1 MMSRNVI
8 DALWNVLS
16 EQGSAWVVG
25 GFLLALLLLRLSP
38 ALAGVRARS
47 RGALLLTG
55 LHLLLAAASAGAL
68 VLRNKSMASDLH
80 LAAAIAGALSLVGS
94 IGLIAFDVLLARLR
108 ANVPRI
114 LQDVIIG
121 IAGLIAIVSTA
132 SHAGINLTQIVATS
146 AVLTAVVGLALQ
158 DTLGNLVAGLALQL
172 DRSVRVGDWVKV
184 QEFAGRVSEI
194 HWRYTAIETRNWET
208 VIIPNSVLTKAH
220 VTVLGRRTG
229 EPQQWRRWVY
239 FNVDFRFPPSQ
250 VIDLVTAAVRDQPI
264 EFVAARPAPN
274 CVLMDLHESY
284 ARYAVRYW
292 LTDMAPDDPTDSIV
306 RTRIF
311 FTLQRAAIPLSIP
324 AHAIFVT
331 QDTLE
336 RRHEKQVE
344 ADSDRIEA
352 LAQVDLFRGLS
363 HAERAELAGHLQ
375 QAPFTRGEVLT
386 RQGKVAHHLY
396 LIRKGCVSVR
406 VADGSLQRE
415 VAQLRAGDFFGEMS
429 LLTGEPRSATVVAAE
444 DVECLRLDAD
454 AFRSL
459 LQRRPDMAEQ
469 VAKVL
474 AERRTGL
481 VATREGLDEE
491 KRKQLLATH
500 ESDLLGRIR
509 GFFGL
514 AQ

>member
-1 MMSRNVI
+1 MTSSRLI
-8 DALWNVLS
+8 DALSTTFAQQTIV
-16 EQGSAWVVG
+16 WVVSTVV
-25 GFLLALLLLRLSP
+25 LAALLLRVVP
-38 ALAGVRARS
+38 KRHGARS
-47 RGALLLTG
+47 RMRGAVLLSALQV
-55 LHLLLAAASAGAL
+55 LLAIAAGVALALGSELVSEFRLAAS
-68 VLRNKSMASDLH
+68 
-80 LAAAIAGALSLVGS
+80 IAGALALVGAL
-94 IGLIAFDVLLARLR
+94 GLIAFDVLLPRVR
-108 ANVPRI
+108 VTVPRI
-114 LQDVIIG
+114 LQDVIVG
-121 IAGLIAIVSTA
+121 IAGMIAIVSSA

-184 QEFAGRVSEI
+184 HEFAGRVSEI

-208 VIIPNSVLTKAH
+208 VIIPNSVLTKSH

-229 EPQQWRRWVY
+229 QPQQWRRWVY

-250 VIDLVTAAVRDQPI
+250 VIELVTAAVGGQPI
-264 EFVAARPAPN
+264 DCMAKDPAPN

-311 FTLQRAAIPLSIP
+311 FALQRAAIPLSIP

-331 QDTLE
+331 EETSE
-336 RRHEKQVE
+336 RRANKQVE
-344 ADSDRIEA
+344 ADSERVEA
-352 LAQVDLFRGLS
+352 LAKVDLFRDLS
-363 HAERAELAGHLQ
+363 HEERVELAAHLQ
-375 QAPFTRGEVLT
+375 PAPFTRGEVMT
-386 RQGKVAHHLY
+386 RQGNVAHHLY
-396 LIRKGCVSVR
+396 LIRRGSVSVT
-406 VADGSLQRE
+406 VNDGTLQRE
-415 VAQLRAGDFFGEMS
+415 VAQLHTGDFFGEMS
-429 LLTGEPRSATVVAAE
+429 LLTGEPRSATVVALS
-444 DVECLRLDAD
+444 DVECYRLDAQ

-459 LQRRPDMAEQ
+459 LQRRQEMAQQ

-491 KRKQLLATH
+491 KRKQLLAHH
-500 ESDLLGRIR
+500 ENDLVGRIR

-514 AQ
+514 G